1 MVAVAVSYKMLLS
14 KLEYKLFLDEST
26 PPAVGA
32 EWMSSHLVSWRE
44 QRTSSWA
51 DGKHREERTIW
62 ADGGLWKDLGQ
73 VRVKEPKKN
82 LFRAFWIS
90 LHLSSTSLNLCGF
103 SEKHGN
109 GGEARRKQ
117 RPYCQSCT
125 ARDLADLRTRRV
137 FISSL
142 VTLWVV
148 LGEGPPRVGGLPNS
162 VTTHKLEYQCFL
174 SQFPINKSA
183 CFSPLLKVWKV
194 GLSSGP
200 CFPFFLFRIAE

>member
-1 MVAVAVSYKMLLS
+1 MVAVAGSYKMLLS

-32 EWMSSHLVSWRE
+32 EWMSSHLVSCP
-44 QRTSSWA
+44 SSWA

-62 ADGGLWKDLGQ
+62 ADGGAWKDLGQ

-82 LFRAFWIS
+82 LFKAFWIS
-90 LHLSSTSLNLCGF
+90 LHLNSTSLNLYGF

-109 GGEARRKQ
+109 GGEARSKQ

-162 VTTHKLEYQCFL
+162 VTTYKLEY
-174 SQFPINKSA
+174 
-183 CFSPLLKVWKV
+183 
-194 GLSSGP
+194 
-200 CFPFFLFRIAE
+200 